1 MCVFLGGSGQ
11 GGSGRR
17 ILLLLAV
24 TRKQLLGVHPQGSV
38 VLASE
43 MLTQGFTGR
52 SLERFKEGPG
62 LAGPENAE
70 KR

>member
-11 GGSGRR
+11 GGCGRR
-17 ILLLLAV
+17 SLLLLTV
-24 TRKQLLGVHPQGSV
+24 TRKQLLGAHPQGSV

-62 LAGPENAE
+62 LARPENVE